1 MATHS
6 SILAWKIPWMEEPD
20 RLQFMGSQSRTR
32 LSDFTFLY
40 PQYNEACNDTNIK
53 GLGSFAMNLKENFSC
68 TKDVYNVNSLSLK
81 MNSLSMLC
89 QLLSIK

>member
-1 MATHS
+1 
-6 SILAWKIPWMEEPD
+6 
-20 RLQFMGSQSRTR
+20 
-32 LSDFTFLY
+32 
-40 PQYNEACNDTNIK
+40 
-53 GLGSFAMNLKENFSC
+53 MNLKENFSC